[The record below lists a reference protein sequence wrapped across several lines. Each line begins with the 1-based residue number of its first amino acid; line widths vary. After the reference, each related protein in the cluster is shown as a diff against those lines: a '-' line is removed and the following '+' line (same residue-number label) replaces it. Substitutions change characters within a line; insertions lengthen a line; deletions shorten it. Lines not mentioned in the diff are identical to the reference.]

1 MTMKKM
7 ETRTDCIRRK
17 NTMSKPELI
26 LRADADRSEWMET
39 RKLGIG
45 GSDCATVLG
54 LNPYQSA
61 YTLAAERLG
70 MVEPDDLSKN
80 PRVWFG
86 TALEPIVAARF
97 EDLTGKKVHRRGTLR
112 DPDHPYMLANIDRW
126 VEGEKVGLEIKTADA
141 RMARFWGDKDDFE
154 DPTVPDGYYCQCMH
168 YMAVTGAPYWYL
180 AVLIGGNDYRCKVIN
195 RNEEEIEYIRREE
208 GAFWDMRQ
216 KRELPPIDG
225 TASTGATIEKLHSR
239 ASAADI
245 PVLEDPYAMAAL
257 SAYWEAKAAEKTA
270 KEAEQDAKN
279 KLMNLIG
286 DNEMV
291 FIDNGKGDRF
301 KVTWKN
307 QSRETL
313 SLSKLKKSAPSI
325 YKLAKEQGLITISSS
340 RIMRIPTV

>member
-1 MTMKKM
+1 
-7 ETRTDCIRRK
+7 
-17 NTMSKPELI
+17 
-26 LRADADRSEWMET
+26 
-39 RKLGIG
+39 
-45 GSDCATVLG
+45 
-54 LNPYQSA
+54 
-61 YTLAAERLG
+61 
-70 MVEPDDLSKN
+70 
-80 PRVWFG
+80 
-86 TALEPIVAARF
+86 
-97 EDLTGKKVHRRGTLR
+97 
-112 DPDHPYMLANIDRW
+112 ML
-126 VEGEKVGLEIKTADA
+126 
-141 RMARFWGDKDDFE
+141 
-154 DPTVPDGYYCQCMH
+154 
-168 YMAVTGAPYWYL
+168 
-180 AVLIGGNDYRCKVIN
+180 
-195 RNEEEIEYIRREE
+195 
-208 GAFWDMRQ
+208 Q